1 MTLLDKN
8 AKMIQEGHRVSMRG
22 KVTLVSGNVVT
33 VNWDHPEKDIA
44 GFVMTPGCLE
54 VVPE

>member
-8 AKMIQEGHRVSMRG
+8 AKMIQEGHRVSMKG